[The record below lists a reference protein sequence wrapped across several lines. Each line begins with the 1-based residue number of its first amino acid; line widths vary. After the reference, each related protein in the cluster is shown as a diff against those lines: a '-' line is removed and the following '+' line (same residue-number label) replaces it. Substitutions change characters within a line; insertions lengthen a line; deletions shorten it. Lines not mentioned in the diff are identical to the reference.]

1 MFFRKRGQVVAVVAV
16 NGALLGLNYKT
27 DVQTLESL
35 NVMYYMA
42 TIIPA
47 VMFGFMGLVMLLMY
61 GLGKKRTAEL
71 QIEKADMLQRKVE
84 AGENNVGVNATQD

>member
-47 VMFGFMGLVMLLMY
+47 VMFGLMGLVMLLMY

-71 QIEKADMLQRKVE
+71 QIKKADMLQRKVE

>member
-1 MFFRKRGQVVAVVAV
+1 
-16 NGALLGLNYKT
+16 
-27 DVQTLESL
+27 
-35 NVMYYMA
+35 MA

-47 VMFGFMGLVMLLMY
+47 VMFGLMGLVMLLMY

-84 AGENNVGVNATQD
+84 AGEINVGVNATQD